1 MLLKYKMVCKTDLK
15 GEVPEDRSTEDAPRQ
30 LAEFGVAPFQVMNVS
45 TSYND
50 QVHKHKTPVVIL
62 GGGET
67 GRLLRKQPA
76 PDCFQ
81 LCDN

>member
-1 MLLKYKMVCKTDLK
+1 MVCKTTDLK
-15 GEVPEDRSTEDAPRQ
+15 GEVPQKRSMEDAMRQ
-30 LAEFGVAPFQVMNVS
+30 LAEFGVAPFKVMNIS

-62 GGGET
+62 GGEET
-67 GRLLRKQPA
+67 DRLLRKQPD